1 VVKIEGKPEDQT
13 PPVSENSLTGQ
24 SFVVVDGVVV
34 DARLSREGSSTVMTT
49 ANLSIKVSVFRADST
64 PVEPEADGAY
74 LLEPGMKL
82 AITSTG
88 LRASTVAN
96 LWMYSQP
103 TIVASVSTAFD
114 GTLNETVDSPSALE
128 SGRHHF
134 VVNSRT
140 PDGGNL
146 LAVFPMKVNE
156 APVEGVDVGRI
167 VSIILAI
174 VVVFALVLP
183 PTLRKR
189 RKNA

>member
-1 VVKIEGKPEDQT
+1 
-13 PPVSENSLTGQ
+13 
-24 SFVVVDGVVV
+24 
-34 DARLSREGSSTVMTT
+34 
-49 ANLSIKVSVFRADST
+49 
-64 PVEPEADGAY
+64 
-74 LLEPGMKL
+74 
-82 AITSTG
+82 
-88 LRASTVAN
+88 
-96 LWMYSQP
+96 MYSQP
-103 TIVASVSTAFD
+103 TIFASVSTAFD

-140 PDGGNL
+140 PDGGNV